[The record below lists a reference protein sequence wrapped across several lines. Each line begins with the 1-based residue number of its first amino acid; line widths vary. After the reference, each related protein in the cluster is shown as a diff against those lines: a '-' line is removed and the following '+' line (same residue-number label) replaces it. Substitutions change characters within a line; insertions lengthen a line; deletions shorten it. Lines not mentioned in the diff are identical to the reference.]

1 MQKKA
6 ILKGKGIMPNQG
18 HECCK
23 NYTCE
28 GFVNKTN
35 KNKAVSK
42 VEQIKE
48 KKSCIINNIALS
60 EKHAYHH
67 HHHQDRWHLDQ
78 LEHLCCC
85 YLVVSR
91 NSLGNSPSSLTS
103 CSHTAESCS
112 SSLHEWRG
120 RTPQAGESVARTHG
134 KVRIT
139 LKIRKKAYRAS
150 ILRNEIP

>member
-1 MQKKA
+1 
-6 ILKGKGIMPNQG
+6 MPNQG

-42 VEQIKE
+42 VKQIKE
-48 KKSCIINNIALS
+48 KKSCIINNIALF

-67 HHHQDRWHLDQ
+67 HHQDRWHPDQ

-112 SSLHEWRG
+112 SSLDEWRG
-120 RTPQAGESVARTHG
+120 RTPQACESVARTHG

-139 LKIRKKAYRAS
+139 LKIKKKAYRAS